1 MTEPDAATAL
11 RVWMARN
18 PTYSVKV
25 IAAAIGRNRHRV
37 SAYCAGRSTPSL
49 DAAVKIE
56 QLTGG
61 YVPAPSW
68 VRDCT
73 QAA

>member
-1 MTEPDAATAL
+1 MREPNAATAL

-18 PTYSVKV
+18 PTFSVKV

-37 SAYCAGRSTPSL
+37 SAYCAGRSVPSL
-49 DAAVKIE
+49 DAAVRLE
-56 QLTGG
+56 ELTGG
-61 YVPAPSW
+61 YVPAESW